1 MLQRRRGEDPVP
13 IHSTMVQGREEE
25 ELLELQEH
33 LEPREREDGPDILQ
47 AQEQVVLGVEKGMKG
62 EVLADV
68 GERKPHQVDYEGSEG
83 GKEDKE
89 GTEDSGPGPGSSL
102 LVFGHGCRWVG
113 CYTGSTSGC
122 TVPAV
127 LKVLP
132 AALLRPLMVVRW
144 PREVSHLPRTHHPR
158 ECLDDIGSYL

>member
-1 MLQRRRGEDPVP
+1 M
-13 IHSTMVQGREEE
+13 
-25 ELLELQEH
+25 
-33 LEPREREDGPDILQ
+33 
-47 AQEQVVLGVEKGMKG
+47 VLGVETGMEG
-62 EVLADV
+62 EVLVDV
-68 GERKPHQVDYEGSEG
+68 GEHKPHQVDYEGSEG

-144 PREVSHLPRTHHPR
+144 PREVSHLPRTHHPK